1 MAIVVTAVRLG
12 YDFDCNMV
20 LVYQCLEF
28 FLFTVSAASVQ
39 LHLLMLQENILL
51 RSFMGCKC

>member
-1 MAIVVTAVRLG
+1 MAIVVTAVHLG

-28 FLFTVSAASVQ
+28 FLFTEF
-39 LHLLMLQENILL
+39 LLLL
-51 RSFMGCKC
+51 CCFIC